1 LALRLQMSTPRRN
14 AISTALTNSPRK
26 SHEPNDVCRESDI
39 NMWKIARSDRKAT
52 IGMCPDEFKIK
63 IVHRLFAARNGS
75 MEANIIKRKNCERR
89 YITNN
94 YIFSRLDV
102 SVFIHFACVNC
113 GDAIG
118 IAPAREHDTISHRLL
133 NQIIL

>member
-94 YIFSRLDV
+94 YYFPGLTFQFLFISLVLIVVTRLESRR
-102 SVFIHFACVNC
+102 HENTT
-113 GDAIG
+113 
-118 IAPAREHDTISHRLL
+118 R
-133 NQIIL
+133 

>member
-1 LALRLQMSTPRRN
+1 
-14 AISTALTNSPRK
+14 
-26 SHEPNDVCRESDI
+26 
-39 NMWKIARSDRKAT
+39 MWKIARSDRKAT

-94 YIFSRLDV
+94 YYFPGLTFQFLFISLVLIVVTRLESRR
-102 SVFIHFACVNC
+102 HENTT
-113 GDAIG
+113 
-118 IAPAREHDTISHRLL
+118 R
-133 NQIIL
+133 